1 MRKYV
6 TSNITGNGILKI
18 LISALFL
25 ILANISFAD
34 EMRYYD
40 VEIIVIE
47 NLNEVEKNS
56 ENWPIQVNLNKPE
69 KTIELGQPFPSDWL
83 PQGSDLIN
91 SYKLLDSKSYQL
103 SDMVEKISESK
114 TQRVI
119 FHTAWRQPGLDK
131 NLSLPVYFKREV
143 PVPPILEADNNKLTQ
158 EEGKSVQDSNA
169 SPSVL
174 EGILRVTLARYLLLE
189 AELTFQNKIPEIVN
203 SDNPFTVLDNES
215 LREKMKSQSVIHLK
229 QKRHR
234 IRSNELHYID
244 HPAISILVKMTP
256 FIKPE
261 EDSIVINKP

>member
-1 MRKYV
+1 MRKYA

-25 ILANISFAD
+25 ILANSSFAD
-34 EMRYYD
+34 DMRYYD
-40 VEIIVIE
+40 VEIIVVE
-47 NLNEVEKNS
+47 NLNEEEKNS
-56 ENWPIQVNLNKPE
+56 ENWPIQVNLNKTE
-69 KTIELGQPFPSDWL
+69 KTIELGQPFVSDWL

-91 SYKLLDSKSYQL
+91 SYMLLDAKSYQL
-103 SDMVEKISESK
+103 TDIVEKISESK
-114 TQRVI
+114 TKRVI

-131 NLSLPVYFKREV
+131 NLSLPVYFQREV
-143 PVPPILEADNNKLTQ
+143 TAPPILEIEDNKLSQGIDNIVQ
-158 EEGKSVQDSNA
+158 ESDA
-169 SPSVL
+169 SPSIL
-174 EGILRVTLARYLLLE
+174 EGIFRVTLARYLLLE
-189 AELTFQNKIPEIVN
+189 AELTFQNKVPEIVN

-261 EDSIVINKP
+261 EDNIVNIKL